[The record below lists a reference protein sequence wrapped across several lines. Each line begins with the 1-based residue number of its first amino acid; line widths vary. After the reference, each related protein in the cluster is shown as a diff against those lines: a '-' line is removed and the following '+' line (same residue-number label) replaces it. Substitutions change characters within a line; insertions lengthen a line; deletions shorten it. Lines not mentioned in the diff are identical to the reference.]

1 MTAPVGS
8 APIGSAPVSTPLVA
22 RSVLVSA
29 AAAGVCAVW
38 AAAVWAAVHLRADPL
53 LHDVALFVHLACLI
67 VGFGAVLTVDWLGL
81 LWLLGKRPLTEVL
94 RAADAVH
101 PPIWLGLAGLVGS
114 GMLLH
119 PDPGAL
125 LARVKL
131 GLVLVVALNGL
142 HAWTLQPRLTALS
155 SGALSPS
162 PSPSPSPS
170 RGSRRALVARCAA
183 GVLVSQL
190 GWWGATAI
198 GFLNS
203 RR

>member
-1 MTAPVGS
+1 M
-8 APIGSAPVSTPLVA
+8 
-22 RSVLVSA
+22 LVSA
-29 AAAGVCAVW
+29 AATGVCAVW
-38 AAAVWAAVHLRADPL
+38 AAAVWTVVHLRADPL

-81 LWLLGKRPLTEVL
+81 LWLLGRRPLAEVL

-125 LARVKL
+125 LTRVKL

-155 SGALSPS
+155 AGAGSGALATV
-162 PSPSPSPS
+162 
-170 RGSRRALVARCAA
+170 SRRALVARRAA

-190 GWWGATAI
+190 GWWGATVI

-203 RR
+203 RH